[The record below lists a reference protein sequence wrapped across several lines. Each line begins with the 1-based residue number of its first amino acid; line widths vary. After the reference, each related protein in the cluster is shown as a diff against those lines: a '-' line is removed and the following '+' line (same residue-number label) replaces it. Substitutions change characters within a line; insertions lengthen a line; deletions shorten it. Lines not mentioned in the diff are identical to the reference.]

1 MEYKKIDKGSY
12 NIHLIKTDNFKEVV
26 VKIYLKKPIK
36 REDITM
42 RNILTDVLTY
52 STKTYNTNKLLNIR
66 EQELYASNITVNN
79 YRFGNYLTTVFSIDI
94 LNDKYTEKGNAK
106 EAIELLSEVMY
117 NPDVESRRFN
127 PKVVN
132 IIKKDNKE
140 YLERLKEN
148 TSLFSAIR
156 LSEEMD
162 KKRPSSLRMCGYLE
176 DLKDINVTNLYNHYK
191 DMIDNSMMDVYV
203 VGDINFLEMEKI
215 ITTNFSSKVLKKK
228 RIGFYLE
235 EKKALRKPLIITEK
249 DDHNQSKLTI
259 GCRIKKL
266 TKFEEQYVLPVY
278 NLILGGS
285 TGDSKLFKIIREK
298 YSYAYYIYSSSYK
311 LDHTLL
317 IRAGISKENL
327 KNVIRLVDDIMIE
340 IKRGHLTEKD
350 IKKSKAIL
358 LSNMNTVE
366 ENPYNVIN
374 MYYSI
379 DTLGEDD
386 IKTAKKMI
394 KKVTK
399 RDIIALAKKIKMDT
413 IYCLEGDA
421 S

>member
-1 MEYKKIDKGSY
+1 MEYKEIDKGSY
-12 NIHLIKTDNFKEVV
+12 NIHLIKTDNYKEVV

-42 RNILTDVLTY
+42 RNILVDVLTY
-52 STKTYNTNKLLNIR
+52 STKNYNTNKLLNIR
-66 EQELYASNITVNN
+66 EQELYSSNVTANN

-94 LNDKYTEKGNAK
+94 LNDKYTEKGNME
-106 EAIELLSEVMY
+106 EAIKLLSEVMY
-117 NPDVESRRFN
+117 NPNVESKRFDS
-127 PKVVN
+127 KVVN
-132 IIKKDNKE
+132 IAKKDNKE

-148 TSLFSAIR
+148 TALFSSIR

-176 DLKDINVTNLYNHYK
+176 DLKDINATNLYKHYR
-191 DMIDNSMMDVYV
+191 DMIDSSMMDVYV
-203 VGDINFLEMEKI
+203 VGNINFLEMEKI

-228 RIGFYLE
+228 RIGYYLD
-235 EKKALRKPLIITEK
+235 EKKPLRKPIIITEK
-249 DDHNQSKLTI
+249 DNHNQSKLAI

-266 TKFEEQYVLPVY
+266 TRFEEQYVLPVY
-278 NLILGGS
+278 NLILGGT
-285 TGDSKLFKIIREK
+285 TGDSRLFRIVREK
-298 YSYAYYIYSSSYK
+298 YSYAYYIYSSQYK
-311 LDHTLL
+311 LDRTLL

-327 KNVIRLVDDIMIE
+327 KKVIRLVDDIMID
-340 IKRGHLTEKD
+340 IKRGKLTEND
-350 IKKSKAIL
+350 LKKAKAIL
-358 LSNMNTVE
+358 LSNMNVVND
-366 ENPYNVIN
+366 NPYNVIN

-386 IKTAKKMI
+386 LVTARKMI

-399 RDIIALAKKIKMDT
+399 KDIVAVAKKIKMDT

>member
-52 STKTYNTNKLLNIR
+52 STKTYNTNKFLNIR

-176 DLKDINVTNLYNHYK
+176 DLKDINVTNLYKHYK

-235 EKKALRKPLIITEK
+235 EKR
-249 DDHNQSKLTI
+249 
-259 GCRIKKL
+259 
-266 TKFEEQYVLPVY
+266 
-278 NLILGGS
+278 
-285 TGDSKLFKIIREK
+285 
-298 YSYAYYIYSSSYK
+298 
-311 LDHTLL
+311 LL
-317 IRAGISKENL
+317 EN
-327 KNVIRLVDDIMIE
+327 
-340 IKRGHLTEKD
+340 H
-350 IKKSKAIL
+350 
-358 LSNMNTVE
+358 
-366 ENPYNVIN
+366 
-374 MYYSI
+374 
-379 DTLGEDD
+379 
-386 IKTAKKMI
+386 
-394 KKVTK
+394 
-399 RDIIALAKKIKMDT
+399 
-413 IYCLEGDA
+413 
-421 S
+421 